1 MKKLLLCSLVLP
13 FLLTNVIA
21 QSDPMYQIPTDPTVR
36 SGKLDNGIHYYIQK
50 NAKPENRA
58 ELRLAVKAGS
68 TSEDDDQKGV
78 AHFVEHMAFNG
89 TKNFKKSEL
98 VDYLE
103 SVGTKFGPDLNA
115 YTSFDETV
123 YMLQARTDT
132 LSYLKKGLLVLE
144 DWASAI
150 TFEDEEIDK
159 ERGVVESEWRSGLG
173 PDQRMFYKYLPVV
186 YKDSRYAERL
196 PIGDPETINTVT
208 YETVRRFYKD
218 WYRPDLMAVIVVGDI
233 DVDLMEK
240 EIKERFSK
248 IPAAAK
254 EARPMKKYK
263 IPRHEDTRIVVLSD
277 PEASFTRVQLT
288 YKHDQQKTKN
298 LLDMRRNIVHSLY
311 NRMINSRIAE
321 LTKAAEPPLTF
332 GSWSYG
338 SGFGDLDEY
347 RGFAFVAEG
356 KAMKGLKTLLVE
368 NERVL
373 RHGFNQSELD
383 RAKTELMKRSESA
396 LKEKDKLQ
404 SRNLASRLVYP
415 FLKGNPLPSI
425 EQRHELNQKFMPD
438 ITLEDVNAL
447 AKNWITEENRSIV
460 ITAVEKEGISLP
472 IEDEIRDLLE
482 KVKDLDIEPYE
493 DETSDAPLLDVEL
506 AETKIADAKQF
517 EDVDVTEL
525 TLANGIKV
533 VLKPTDFK
541 NDEILMQA
549 FSPGGHSLYSDE
561 DYMNASTITSII
573 NEAGLGEF
581 NSVQL
586 GKKLTGKKVRVSP
599 YIGEL
604 FEGMSGNASP
614 DDLETLFQLTYLYF
628 TNPRKDETAKQSFI
642 SKQKSIFA
650 NLISNPQYW
659 FYDQSS
665 KVKYQDNPRRN
676 WPSEEA
682 YAKIDLERA
691 FEIYNDRFSDA
702 SDFTF
707 FFVGS
712 FTMEQIKPLIT
723 KYLGSLPSTSREEE
737 WKDLDIDLVEGKVE
751 KNFVRGSAPKALVEV
766 MWHGDYDAW
775 ETKEVYTYTF
785 MIDVLKIKL
794 REAMRE
800 EEGGVYGVGLRGN
813 TSRFPEPR
821 HSITMSFNSEPDNVE
836 NLLSIAMKE
845 IEKVRTEGVE
855 EKDMTKVRETLIQ
868 ARTKAMKENRWWLSS
883 LDNNYRQER
892 NSFATFNLDVYQSVI
907 QSITAAEVQ
916 AAAKQY
922 FTQENFIQ
930 LVMKPE
936 EKAE

>member
-1 MKKLLLCSLVLP
+1 K
-13 FLLTNVIA
+13 
-21 QSDPMYQIPTDPTVR
+21 D
-36 SGKLDNGIHYYIQK
+36 
-50 NAKPENRA
+50 
-58 ELRLAVKAGS
+58 
-68 TSEDDDQKGV
+68 
-78 AHFVEHMAFNG
+78 
-89 TKNFKKSEL
+89 
-98 VDYLE
+98 
-103 SVGTKFGPDLNA
+103 
-115 YTSFDETV
+115 
-123 YMLQARTDT
+123 ARQMQ
-132 LSYLKKGLLVLE
+132 E
-144 DWASAI
+144 
-150 TFEDEEIDK
+150 
-159 ERGVVESEWRSGLG
+159 
-173 PDQRMFYKYLPVV
+173 
-186 YKDSRYAERL
+186 
-196 PIGDPETINTVT
+196 
-208 YETVRRFYKD
+208 
-218 WYRPDLMAVIVVGDI
+218 
-233 DVDLMEK
+233 
-240 EIKERFSK
+240 
-248 IPAAAK
+248 
-254 EARPMKKYK
+254 YK

-288 YKHDQQKTKN
+288 YKHNQQKTKN
-298 LLDMRRNIVHSLY
+298 LLDMKRNITQSLY
-311 NRMINSRIAE
+311 NRMINARIAE

-383 RAKTELMKRSESA
+383 RAKTELMKRSEST

-404 SRNLASRLVYP
+404 SRNLASRLVYH
-415 FLKGNPLPSI
+415 FLKNNPLPSI
-425 EQRHELNQKFMPD
+425 EQRHELNQKFMPE
-438 ITLEDVNAL
+438 ITLEEVNAL
-447 AKNWITEENRSIV
+447 AENWITEENRSIV
-460 ITAVEKEGISLP
+460 ITAVEKEDIPLP
-472 IEDEIRDLLE
+472 TKEEIQVLLG
-482 KVKDLDIEPYE
+482 KVEDLDIEPYK

-506 AETKIADAKQF
+506 ATTEIVDAKQF
-517 EDVDVTEL
+517 EDVGVTEL
-525 TLANGIKV
+525 TLENGIKV

-541 NDEILMQA
+541 NDEILMKA

-561 DYMNASTITSII
+561 KYMSASTITSIV

-604 FEGMSGNASP
+604 YEGMSGSASP

-628 TNPRKDETAKQSFI
+628 THPRKDETAKQSFVN
-642 SKQKSIFA
+642 KQKSIFA
-650 NLISNPQYW
+650 NLMSNPQYW

-682 YAKIDLERA
+682 YEQINLAEG
-691 FEIYNDRFSDA
+691 FEIYQDRFSDA

-712 FTMEQIKPLIT
+712 FTMEQIKPLIS
-723 KYLGSLPSTSREEE
+723 KYLGNLPSTEREEQ
-737 WKDLDIDLVEGKVE
+737 WKDLNIDIVEGKVE
-751 KNFVRGSAPKALVEV
+751 KNFFRGSAPKALVEV
-766 MWHGDYDAW
+766 MWHGDYEAW
-775 ETKEVYTYTF
+775 ETKEVYTYNF
-785 MIDVLKIKL
+785 MVDVLKIKL

-800 EEGGVYGVGLRGN
+800 EEGGVYGVGLRGS
-813 TSRFPEPR
+813 TSKFPDPK

-845 IEKVRTEGVE
+845 IEKVRIEGVE
-855 EKDMTKVRETLIQ
+855 EKDMQKVRETMIQ
-868 ARTKAMKENRWWLSS
+868 ARTKAMEENRWWMSS

-892 NSFATFNLDVYQSVI
+892 NSFATFNLDVYKSII

-922 FTQENFIQ
+922 FMQENFIQ

-936 EKAE
+936 EKAK